1 MINTEKLKDREN
13 AINKAPYYKKAGQ
26 PACLTRDK

>member
-13 AINKAPYYKKAGQ
+13 AINKMPHCEKPEQ
-26 PACLTRDK
+26 SACLTRNK